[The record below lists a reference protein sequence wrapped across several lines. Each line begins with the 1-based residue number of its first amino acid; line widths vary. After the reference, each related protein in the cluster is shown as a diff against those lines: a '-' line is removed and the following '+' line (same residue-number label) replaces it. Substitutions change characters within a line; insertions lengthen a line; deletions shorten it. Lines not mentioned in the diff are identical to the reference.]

1 MINKKR
7 GQLTIFIIVAV
18 VIVLSIVFY
27 FFATSDVKKIYHPE
41 IVSYK
46 DDVMNCYEDL
56 AERTIDY
63 VSYQGGYYS
72 APQSSYLE
80 DVYITPY
87 YYEHGDIYVP
97 SIKDIERELE
107 NAVDD
112 NFEFCVFNRTNFII
126 AYDTPRTRVVIKN
139 ESIEFI
145 IDLDISITHENKTS
159 ILELKDFD
167 LNIPSNL
174 MSIQSFSEFFIN
186 SINKTNEE
194 WFEISRY
201 DEFAEKNEL
210 YINVLDYA
218 NENNTQQVTIY
229 SENIQDYPLAYRF
242 VVNYNYEDLNLP
254 ISLTGN
260 YNYEDLNLLL
270 SQGVGK

>member
-1 MINKKR
+1 MLNKKR

-46 DDVMNCYEDL
+46 NDVMNCYEDL

-72 APQSSYLE
+72 APQSPYIE
-80 DVYITPY
+80 GIYITPY
-87 YYEHGDIYVP
+87 YYDHGDSYVP
-97 SIKDIERELE
+97 SINNIERELGK
-107 NAVDD
+107 AIDD
-112 NFEFCVFNRTNFII
+112 NFESCIFNRTNFII
-126 AYDTPRTRVVIKN
+126 DYDTPRTRVIIEN
-139 ESIEFI
+139 ESIRFI
-145 IDLDISITHENKTS
+145 IDLDIAITHENKTS

-167 LNIPSNL
+167 INIPSNL
-174 MSIQSFSEFFIN
+174 MSIQSFFEFFIN
-186 SINKTNEE
+186 SISKTSEE

-210 YINVLDYA
+210 YVNVQDYA
-218 NENNTQQVTIY
+218 NENNTQQITIY
-229 SENIQDYPLAYRF
+229 SESLEDYPLAYRF
-242 VVNYNYEDLNLP
+242 IVNYNYEDLNLP
-254 ISLTGN
+254 VSLG
-260 YNYEDLNLLL
+260 
-270 SQGVGK
+270 GRV